1 MKKYMFLFAAAAMML
16 TACNNDEPTQDA
28 VQVQPNIEF
37 APEWPGD
44 MTRAAS
50 DITMI
55 SNEPFYIWADQVTVD
70 ETQEPAVVALSDQK
84 PIWFNAWKILTA
96 NPATRF
102 KYGNTTQKWPAT
114 NSLRFYAIHGNFSG
128 DNSTISE
135 DASPFPMTQAE
146 YTTIQGWGTSQEQE
160 LLDKY
165 ALYGYNEIPATNFLI
180 SPVHSVATDQTEDE
194 SYVKSDLLYGVI
206 GNSKTT
212 TTALPL
218 KFYHMLSKIV
228 VKLTVGVGITKQEL
242 LTDGTVTLANVK
254 YKVAFLPTKL
264 QITGEETDLLTAPT
278 DLATLS
284 VREAMLTP
292 QDDLGNILLNTK
304 VNLSTDENQVTESA
318 IIVPQTFDSEN
329 TVAGINI
336 NWSGR
341 NTLIPFAGRTFESGK
356 VYTFNIT
363 VDHKGTSYGFNPTV
377 TGWGDEEERAIDVKP
392 GTTN

>member
-1 MKKYMFLFAAAAMML
+1 MFLFAAAAMML
-16 TACNNDEPTQDA
+16 TACNNDEPTQEA
-28 VQVQPNIEF
+28 VKVQPNIEF

-44 MTRAAS
+44 VTRAAS
-50 DITMI
+50 DLTML
-55 SNEPFYIWADQVTVD
+55 SNEPFYIWADQVNVNTS
-70 ETQEPAVVALSDQK
+70 TEPATVTLNTEK

-96 NPATRF
+96 NPASKF
-102 KYGNTTQKWPAT
+102 KYGTTTQKWPSS
-114 NSLRFYAIHGNFSG
+114 NYLRFYAIHGNFSG
-128 DNSTISE
+128 TNSTIFE

-146 YTTIQGWGTSQEQE
+146 YTTIQSWSTDAKE
-160 LLDKY
+160 
-165 ALYGYNEIPATNFLI
+165 LYGYNDIPAGNFLI

-206 GNSKTT
+206 GNSNTS

-242 LTDGTVTLANVK
+242 LSDGTVTLANVK

-264 QITGEETDLLTAPT
+264 QITGTEEGLLTAPT
-278 DLATLS
+278 DLATLD